1 LSSDQIQVLRIGLDD
16 TDHPLSGCT
25 TSTFDKLL
33 SLLNARIPGISINQR
48 GLVRLWPFA
57 VRRTRGNGALC
68 AKVSIPQ
75 NCDAEFRRLCREWFK
90 GVLEEVA
97 NHPSSTTPASPVLL
111 VSEKNPPEK
120 WYWEAVTGHVELK
133 SRLAEIQAE
142 GCWMLSGEHQW
153 GAIGASAAMAWEP
166 ASSSTWELI
175 AWRNR
180 QMIGRPR
187 KITSEAVR
195 MMEVNNP
202 LTFVNRDPTGRGLIA
217 PRTPCPVLYGIR
229 GATTECVEQAHHWMQ
244 SRSDVEQSTRW
255 AVHKTNQL
263 SDDHLGVVSHGT
275 VISRPEET
283 KGAHSNLS
291 VIFQGQRLN
300 LVAFCEGGPVNRLL
314 RRLQIGDRVAWLGLI
329 APDGAVHLERLT
341 LVDFVPRVLGR
352 PSCCNGSMRSGGAG
366 QKLRCRK
373 CGSMANR
380 EWISEEADLC
390 GIDLVENWSQPH
402 PSNRR
407 HLARPLELGV
417 PGA

>member
-1 LSSDQIQVLRIGLDD
+1 MSSDQIQVLRIGLDD

-33 SLLNARIPGISINQR
+33 SLLNTRIPGISINQR

-111 VSEKNPPEK
+111 VSEKNLPEK

-153 GAIGASAAMAWEP
+153 GAIGASAAMSWEP

-244 SRSDVEQSTRW
+244 SRSDVEQSIRW

-329 APDGAVHLERLT
+329 APDGAVHL
-341 LVDFVPRVLGR
+341 
-352 PSCCNGSMRSGGAG
+352 
-366 QKLRCRK
+366 
-373 CGSMANR
+373 
-380 EWISEEADLC
+380 
-390 GIDLVENWSQPH
+390 
-402 PSNRR
+402 
-407 HLARPLELGV
+407 
-417 PGA
+417 